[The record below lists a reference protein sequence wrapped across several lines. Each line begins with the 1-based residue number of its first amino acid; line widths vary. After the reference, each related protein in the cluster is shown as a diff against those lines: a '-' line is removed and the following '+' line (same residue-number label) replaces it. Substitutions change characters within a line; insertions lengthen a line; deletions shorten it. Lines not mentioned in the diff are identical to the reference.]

1 MKKNVLIAAVLSLF
15 VLSVSAA
22 DIKFPAPAKKGGM
35 PLNEALSK
43 RQTIRKYQEK
53 ALSAACMGNLLWAA
67 FGVNRA
73 DGKFTAPTAANRQ
86 EIRLFLLT
94 ADGAY
99 AYCPKTHTAKQIS
112 NKDLRSYAG
121 VFKAPCYIVIAAD
134 MDKAVSK
141 HYAIMD
147 TGYVSQNI
155 YLYCASEGLG
165 TCAIGSFAR
174 IKKGN
179 KGKVLRDGLK
189 LPANIEIL
197 LTHSVGIP
205 VVK

>member
-1 MKKNVLIAAVLSLF
+1 MKKNLFALLAVF
-15 VLSVSAA
+15 CLSVSAA
-22 DIKFPAPAKKGGM
+22 DIKFSAPAKTGGM
-35 PLNEALSK
+35 PLNEALNK

-53 ALSAACMGNLLWAA
+53 ALSAAQMGNMLWAA
-67 FGVNRA
+67 FGINRA

-121 VFKAPCYIVIAAD
+121 VFKAPCYVVIAAD

-141 HYAIMD
+141 NYAAMD
-147 TGYVSQNI
+147 AGYVSQNI

-189 LPANIEIL
+189 LPANVEIF

-205 VVK
+205 AVK

>member
-1 MKKNVLIAAVLSLF
+1 MKKNLF
-15 VLSVSAA
+15 VLLAVFCLSVSAA
-22 DIKFPAPAKKGGM
+22 DIKFSAPAKIGGM
-35 PLNEALSK
+35 PLNEALNK

-53 ALSAACMGNLLWAA
+53 ALSAAQMGNMLWAA
-67 FGVNRA
+67 FGINRA

-121 VFKAPCYIVIAAD
+121 VFKAPCYVVIAAD

-141 HYAIMD
+141 NYAAMD
-147 TGYVSQNI
+147 AGYVSQNI

>member
-1 MKKNVLIAAVLSLF
+1 MKKNLF
-15 VLSVSAA
+15 VLLAVFCLSVSAA
-22 DIKFPAPAKKGGM
+22 DIRFPAPAKTGGM
-35 PLNEALSK
+35 PLNEALNK

-53 ALSAACMGNLLWAA
+53 ALSAAQMGNMLWAA
-67 FGVNRA
+67 FGINRA

-99 AYCPKTHTAKQIS
+99 AYCPKTHTAKQITK
-112 NKDLRSYAG
+112 NDLRSYAG
-121 VFKAPCYIVIAAD
+121 VFKAPCYVVIAAD

-141 HYAIMD
+141 NYAVMD
-147 TGYVSQNI
+147 AGYVSQNI

-165 TCAIGSFAR
+165 TCAIGSFTR

-189 LPANIEIL
+189 LSANVEIL

>member
-1 MKKNVLIAAVLSLF
+1 MKKNVLISAVLGIL

-43 RQTIRKYQEK
+43 RQTIRQYQEK
-53 ALSAACMGNLLWAA
+53 ALSEAQMGNLLWAA

-73 DGKFTAPTAANRQ
+73 NGKFTAPTAGNRQ

-94 ADGAY
+94 ADGAF
-99 AYCPKTHTAKQIS
+99 AYCPKTHQAKQITK
-112 NKDLRSYAG
+112 KDLRSYAG

-134 MDKAVSK
+134 LDKAISK

-147 TGYVSQNI
+147 IGYVSQNI
-155 YLYCASEGLG
+155 YLAAQANGLG
-165 TCAIGSFAR
+165 TCAMGSIVDRDMLIRELGLGKNIPLLVHPLGFA
-174 IKKGN
+174 K
-179 KGKVLRDGLK
+179 
-189 LPANIEIL
+189 
-197 LTHSVGIP
+197 
-205 VVK
+205 

>member
-1 MKKNVLIAAVLSLF
+1 MKKNLFALLAVF
-15 VLSVSAA
+15 CLSVSAA
-22 DIKFPAPAKKGGM
+22 DIKFSAPAKTGGM
-35 PLNEALSK
+35 PLNEALNK

-53 ALSAACMGNLLWAA
+53 ALSAAQMGNMLWAA
-67 FGVNRA
+67 FGINRA

-121 VFKAPCYIVIAAD
+121 VFKAPCYVVIAAD

-141 HYAIMD
+141 NYAAMD
-147 TGYVSQNI
+147 AGYVSQNI

>member
-1 MKKNVLIAAVLSLF
+1 MKKNLFALLAVF
-15 VLSVSAA
+15 CLSVSAA
-22 DIKFPAPAKKGGM
+22 DIKFSAPAKTGGM
-35 PLNEALSK
+35 PLNEALNK

-53 ALSAACMGNLLWAA
+53 ALSAAQMGNMLWAA
-67 FGVNRA
+67 FGINRA

-165 TCAIGSFAR
+165 TCAIGSFSR

-189 LPANIEIL
+189 LPANVEIF

>member
-1 MKKNVLIAAVLSLF
+1 
-15 VLSVSAA
+15 
-22 DIKFPAPAKKGGM
+22 
-35 PLNEALSK
+35 
-43 RQTIRKYQEK
+43 
-53 ALSAACMGNLLWAA
+53 MGNMLWAA
-67 FGVNRA
+67 FGINRA

-121 VFKAPCYIVIAAD
+121 VFKAPCYVVIAAD

-141 HYAIMD
+141 NYAAMD
-147 TGYVSQNI
+147 AGYVSQNI

>member
-1 MKKNVLIAAVLSLF
+1 MKKNLF
-15 VLSVSAA
+15 VLLAVFCLSVSAA
-22 DIKFPAPAKKGGM
+22 DIKFSAPAKTGGM
-35 PLNEALSK
+35 PLNEALNK

-53 ALSAACMGNLLWAA
+53 ALSAAQMGNMLWAA
-67 FGVNRA
+67 FGINRA

-99 AYCPKTHTAKQIS
+99 AYCPKTHAAKQITK
-112 NKDLRSYAG
+112 NDLRSYAG
-121 VFKAPCYIVIAAD
+121 VFKAPCYVVIAAD

-141 HYAIMD
+141 NYAVMD
-147 TGYVSQNI
+147 AGYVSQNI

>member
-1 MKKNVLIAAVLSLF
+1 MKKNLFALLAVF
-15 VLSVSAA
+15 CLSVSAA
-22 DIKFPAPAKKGGM
+22 DIKFSAPAKTGGM
-35 PLNEALSK
+35 PLNEALNK

-53 ALSAACMGNLLWAA
+53 VLSAAQMGNMLWAA
-67 FGVNRA
+67 FGINRA

-121 VFKAPCYIVIAAD
+121 VFKAPCYVVIAAD

-141 HYAIMD
+141 NYAAMD
-147 TGYVSQNI
+147 AGYVSQNI